1 MLSIEFFR
9 ESNTITLQGKLDSA
23 NVDKAMDVFEKIHDN
38 VTIDMQNLDF
48 ISSSGIGILV
58 MTYRKLMENGKQMYL
73 VNLNQHIKK
82 VFEVSLL
89 DTLFN
94 IK

>member
-1 MLSIEFFR
+1 MLSVEFFR
-9 ESNTITLQGKLDSA
+9 ETNTIALQGQLDSTT
-23 NVDKAMDVFEKIHDN
+23 VQEAMNVFEKIQDD
-38 VTIDMQNLDF
+38 VTIDMKNLDF
-48 ISSSGIGILV
+48 ISSSGIGVLV
-58 MTYRKLMENGKQMYL
+58 MTYRKLMQNGKQMYL